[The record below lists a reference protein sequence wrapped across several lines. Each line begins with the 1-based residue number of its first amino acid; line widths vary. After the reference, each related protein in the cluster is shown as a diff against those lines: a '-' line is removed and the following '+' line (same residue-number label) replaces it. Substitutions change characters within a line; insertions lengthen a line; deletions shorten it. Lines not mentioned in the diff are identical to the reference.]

1 MAEGDDSDMRR
12 NELRQPLRRRGVW
25 EKLWAKRPS
34 ALWVASVSAAL
45 LLTAGAVWLAR
56 IPYPYAGEPVVTVK
70 IPPVAEL
77 TTAATDPAPR
87 SEAAPPE
94 TPPEDEDSRKIEIL
108 EATPQET
115 VETEAAIIISPR
127 RSLKPA
133 PFAEVSETGPYGAL
147 PRIGAGNKKPQ
158 NIYAR
163 PVSASILHSNMPKV
177 AIALGGMGLNTELTH
192 KAIKSLPGE
201 VTFAFA
207 PYGENLQ
214 VQVNKA
220 RADGHEVMLQLPLE
234 PFGFPAANPGPKTLM
249 AEADAGANLDAL
261 AWHMGRFAGYTGI
274 TNYMGARFLTEAQAL
289 RPVLAEMK
297 KRGLVFLDDGA
308 AGRSMAAQVGQVVG
322 LPVRNGMKVIDSE
335 PTEEG
340 IEKALAELE
349 TEAREK
355 GIAIGTG
362 TGLDVTID
370 VIDQWSRSLAEKG
383 ILLVPVSAAYRGRAS

>member
-1 MAEGDDSDMRR
+1 MRR
-12 NELRQPLRRRGVW
+12 NEFRQPLRRRGAW

-34 ALWVASVSAAL
+34 SLWVASVSAIV
-45 LLTAGAVWLAR
+45 LLTAGTVWLSR
-56 IPYPYAGEPVVTVK
+56 VPYPYAGEPVIVVK

-77 TTAATDPAPR
+77 NTASTDPAPR
-87 SEAAPPE
+87 PEAEAPE
-94 TPPEDEDSRKIEIL
+94 TPSEDEDSRKVEIL
-108 EATPQET
+108 EAPPQET

-147 PRIGAGNKKPQ
+147 PRIGAGNKKPH

-163 PVSASILHSNMPKV
+163 PVSASILYSNMPKV
-177 AIALGGMGLNTELTH
+177 AIALGGMGLNTELTQ

-249 AEADAGANLDAL
+249 AHADAGANLDAL

-274 TNYMGARFLTEAQAL
+274 TNYMGARFLTDAQAL

-297 KRGLVFLDDGA
+297 KRGVVFLDDGQA
-308 AGRSMAAQVGQVVG
+308 ARSMAAQVGQVVG
-322 LPVRNGMKVIDSE
+322 LPVRNGVKVIDLDA
-335 PTEEG
+335 TEEG
-340 IEKALAELE
+340 IEKALEELE
-349 TEAREK
+349 TEARDK
-355 GIAIGTG
+355 GVAIGTG

-370 VIDQWSRSLAEKG
+370 TLDQWSRSLSEKG